1 VGEIY
6 ALASAGG
13 APGVTTAALALAF
26 TWPSP
31 VIVAE
36 CDPGGGDIL
45 AGLLGGQVPARQGLT
60 EHAIEAGRG
69 PQAAQSILAS
79 QLVPLDVG
87 RRRMLLP
94 GMTDPRQAM
103 GLGSAWS
110 AIATTLIGQPADVI
124 ADCGRLDAGDGQPLP
139 VLRAA
144 RVVGVVLRPS
154 LRQVWAA
161 RSRIDMLTRL
171 LGGTGRL
178 VLLLTGPGQHSAREI
193 ESALGVAVAGRLPA
207 DLRTAAA
214 LSDGAGGRRK
224 LEAGQLVKSA
234 GKAGEALRWHG
245 QAGVSLTAEA
255 GARL

>member
-1 VGEIY
+1 MGEIY
-6 ALASAGG
+6 ALVSAGG
-13 APGVTTAALALAF
+13 APGVTTAALALAL

-36 CDPGGGDIL
+36 CDPGGGDVL

-79 QLVPLDVG
+79 QLIPLDAS

-103 GLGSAWS
+103 GLGPAWS
-110 AIATTLIGQPADVI
+110 AIAATLAGQPADVI
-124 ADCGRLDAGDGQPLP
+124 ADCGRLDAGDGQPVP
-139 VLRAA
+139 VLLAA
-144 RVVGVVLRPS
+144 RVVAVVLRPS

-171 LGGTGRL
+171 FGGSGR
-178 VLLLTGPGQHSAREI
+178 VALLLTGPGPHSTKEI
-193 ESALGVAVAGRLPA
+193 ESALGAAVAARLPV
-207 DLRTAAA
+207 DPRTAAA
-214 LSDGAGGRRK
+214 LSDGAGGRKK
-224 LEAGQLVKSA
+224 LEAGQLIKAA
-234 GKAGEALRWHG
+234 GKAGEALRGHG
-245 QAGVSLTAEA
+245 QVGVSVTAEP